1 MNHSIGSL
9 ALVACF
15 MLPVSL
21 AFSQVKEEDIPL
33 KGFTEFAGKVMA
45 EWGVPGMAVGVVKDG
60 EVVFL
65 KGFGLR
71 DVEKQLPVTSNTL
84 FAIGSST
91 KAFTAMA
98 VGMLVDDGKLD
109 LDTPLIEYL
118 PDFRL
123 YDDYATHH
131 TTPRDLLCHRTG
143 MPGYDPIW
151 ILSSR
156 SRDEYYHRL
165 RYLEPNAGFR
175 DIFQYNNYMYMAAGI
190 LVSRLGGGSWEEFVT
205 EHIFRPLGM
214 EHSNFSI
221 NDTKKANDFSQPYM
235 TFTGEPVKVPF
246 RNLDAFGPGGAINS
260 NIEDM
265 TKWILLHLNNGKLGD
280 RQLVS
285 EANLAQTHLPNM
297 VIRDP
302 LQAKLAQSSMYGQGW
317 FISDYRGYPLVEHG
331 GNIDGFSAL
340 VSLLPEE
347 NTGVVVLFNS
357 LNLMGYV
364 IVREIYDRLLGLK
377 ARDWSAHYKNL
388 FAEIM
393 EAMFGTAGGEEKP
406 KPNTSPSLPLS
417 DYAGIYE
424 HPAFDRVEVKMDN
437 DNLSVKFQSGLTSKL
452 EHFHFDVFKGTT
464 SDFYLPVINIRFHL
478 NLSGDVESFSMHCGS
493 CGGSGV
499 PDIVFRRVKEEQRG

>member
-1 MNHSIGSL
+1 MKMNHSIGSL
-9 ALVACF
+9 LLVACF

-21 AFSQVKEEDIPL
+21 AFSQVKEETIPL

-45 EWGVPGMAVGVVKDG
+45 DWRVPGMAVGVVKDG
-60 EVVFL
+60 EVVYM
-65 KGFGLR
+65 KVFGYR
-71 DVEKQLPVTSNTL
+71 DVEKQLPVTSKTL

-98 VGMLVDDGKLD
+98 VGMLVDDGELD

-123 YDDYATHH
+123 YDDYATLH

-175 DIFQYNNYMYMAAGI
+175 DVFQYNNFMYMVAGI
-190 LVSRLGGGSWEEFVT
+190 LVGRLGGGSWEKFVS
-205 EHIFRPLGM
+205 ERIFKPLGM
-214 EHSNFSI
+214 EHSNLSV

-235 TFTGEPVKVPF
+235 TFSEEPEKVPF
-246 RNLDAFGPGGAINS
+246 RNIDAFGPGGAINS

-265 TKWILLHLNNGKLGD
+265 TKWVLLHLNNGKLD
-280 RQLVS
+280 DKQLVS
-285 EANLAQTHLPNM
+285 EASLSQTHLPHM

-302 LQAKLAQSSMYGQGW
+302 LDAKMVQSSMYGQGW

-364 IVREIYDRLLGLK
+364 IVRDIYDRLLGLEE
-377 ARDWSAHYKNL
+377 RNWSSFYKNL

-393 EAMFGTAGGEEKP
+393 EAMFGAAGAEEKP
-406 KPNTSPSLPLS
+406 KPNTSPSLPLA

-424 HPAFDRVEVKMDN
+424 HPAFDRVGVLMDN
-437 DNLSVKFQSGLTSKL
+437 DKLIVKFQSGLTSEL

-464 SDFYLPVINIRFHL
+464 ADFYLPVINIRFHL
-478 NLSGDVESFSMHCGS
+478 STSGDVESFSMPL
-493 CGGSGV
+493 GSGV
-499 PDIVFRRVKEEQRG
+499 PDMVFRRVKEE